1 MFHLD
6 DPDYQDHKNE
16 RENIDSELE
25 VIHSWNSR
33 C

>member
-16 RENIDSELE
+16 PENIDSELE
-25 VIHSWNSR
+25 VIHSWDSR